1 MGCKVQTGN
10 GSSQLLLPVLLP
22 QILIPALMVTAE
34 KDVVL
39 VPEMSK
45 HMEDWVREWSC
56 SGLIGASWERAQVSQ
71 RKDGSRGHRVGCL
84 FEPLA

>member
-1 MGCKVQTGN
+1 MQKGN
-10 GSSQLLLPVLLP
+10 GSSQLLLPVLP

-56 SGLIGASWERAQVSQ
+56 SGLIGASWEKARVSQ
-71 RKDGSRGHRVGCL
+71 RKDGSRGHRVRCL